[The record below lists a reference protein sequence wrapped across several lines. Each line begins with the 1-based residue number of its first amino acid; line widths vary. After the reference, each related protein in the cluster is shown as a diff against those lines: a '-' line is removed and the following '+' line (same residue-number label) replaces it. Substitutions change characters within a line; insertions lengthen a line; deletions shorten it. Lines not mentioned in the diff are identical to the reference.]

1 MCREVGVDDFEQF
14 EDGLFTSAK
23 HLDGVEITPK
33 SFIYSPSTSTAA
45 ASQIQGLPYD
55 FGGRKGVNTAKLAQ
69 PSSLT
74 VPAVSNAVME
84 GRLSGGGAGLTAT
97 QGPRG
102 RFSFP
107 LEASISSPIA
117 SIASPNQKGNAGSNT
132 VSSTSASASTGAST
146 GVGAGAGAVESIPSG
161 IKMSRSG
168 SDSQL
173 PHNAGQSHVKA
184 TASHSPPSYLGGGAS
199 LLPLSISNPQ
209 DSLEMLG
216 ASLDLHQEEMGGTG
230 HVDGHGY
237 EEEEEGD
244 ELEEE
249 GAERESIGMSSKPFR
264 VSYRRILILEL
275 LLLQLISR
283 LTH

>member
-1 MCREVGVDDFEQF
+1 MDDFEQF
-14 EDGLFTSAK
+14 EDSLFTSAK

-33 SFIYSPSTSTAA
+33 SFIYSPSTATAA
-45 ASQIQGLPYD
+45 VPQIQGQPYD
-55 FGGRKGVNTAKLAQ
+55 FGGRKGVTTAKPAQ

-74 VPAVSNAVME
+74 LPAASNAVME
-84 GRLSGGGAGLTAT
+84 GRLSVGGAGLVVT

-107 LEASISSPIA
+107 LEASISSPVA
-117 SIASPNQKGNAGSNT
+117 SIASPNQKGNAVSNT
-132 VSSTSASASTGAST
+132 VALTSASA
-146 GVGAGAGAVESIPSG
+146 GVSGGAGAVESIPSS

-216 ASLDLHQEEMGGTG
+216 ASLDLHQEEMEGNGQ
-230 HVDGHGY
+230 VDGHGY

-264 VSYRRILILEL
+264 VSYHRILILKL
-275 LLLQLISR
+275 LLPHAEMLMLIS
-283 LTH
+283 

>member
-1 MCREVGVDDFEQF
+1 MCREVGADDFEQF
-14 EDGLFTSAK
+14 EDSLFTSAK

-45 ASQIQGLPYD
+45 APQIQGQPYD
-55 FGGRKGVNTAKLAQ
+55 FGGRKGVNTAKPAQ
-69 PSSLT
+69 PSSLA
-74 VPAVSNAVME
+74 VPAASNAVME
-84 GRLSGGGAGLTAT
+84 GRLSGGGAGLAAT

-107 LEASISSPIA
+107 LEVSISSPVA
-117 SIASPNQKGNAGSNT
+117 SIVSPNQKGNTVSNT
-132 VSSTSASASTGAST
+132 LASTSASASASAGAST
-146 GVGAGAGAVESIPSG
+146 GVGAGALESIPSS

-184 TASHSPPSYLGGGAS
+184 AASHSPPSYLGGGAS

-216 ASLDLHQEEMGGTG
+216 ASLDLHQEEMGGNG
-230 HVDGHGY
+230 QVDGHGY

-264 VSYRRILILEL
+264 VSYRRILIFKL
-275 LLLQLISR
+275 L
-283 LTH
+283 